1 MSRKIIDNKWNIG
14 SLLDYYKGVDFTFN
28 EKKPQDYNIKFL
40 NDVMYNRFKGVIW
53 NLNELVFVK
62 GNRIKLD

>member
-28 EKKPQDYNIKFL
+28 EKKPEDYNIKFL
-40 NDVMYNRFKGVIW
+40 NDIMYDRFKCIM
-53 NLNELVFVK
+53 EFK
-62 GNRIKLD
+62 